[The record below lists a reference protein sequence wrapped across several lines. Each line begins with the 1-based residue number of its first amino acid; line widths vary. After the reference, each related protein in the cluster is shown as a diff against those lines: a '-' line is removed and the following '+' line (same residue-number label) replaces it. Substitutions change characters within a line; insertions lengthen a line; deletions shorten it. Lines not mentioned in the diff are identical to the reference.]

1 MTGFRMHR
9 RRPIH
14 PVVLALIAA
23 KLGLISCRDEL
34 VQTASR
40 SPDASTVDGGMDC
53 LVAEPATEL
62 PPGTDF
68 GEGDVLEPLPLAAGS
83 YGALEGPGLYV
94 AARDTFRVYVNGHLI
109 GQSARP
115 RQPLFIPL
123 SLLPGENVIAV
134 AVHAKS
140 GTPAALVALE
150 ELARSYVSGSDWKVS
165 AAPTGE
171 WKGTGYDDGGWS
183 AASELGASGSLSGC
197 EPGGAFPPSTTPVWI
212 GPALGAPGPVVLR
225 KTIHIEPIGFAAG
238 VSGGAAATPQ
248 RVSTWS
254 ELEALA
260 TSPAPAT
267 ILLDEGLHDFRR
279 TGDEVA
285 AKQTCPRVCA
295 DNPARTIYTGL
306 PSGSTC
312 AATVVMTERDD
323 RVLRVGSNK
332 TLVGLGRGA
341 AIRGVT
347 LALGASQNLIL
358 RNVMLF
364 DINHGILEAGDALSL
379 SKASGVWLDHI
390 TIKWVADAFA
400 EIQAGTEN
408 LTISYALF
416 EGGTVAE
423 CGGQERWGMTI
434 TDAKVT
440 IHHSR
445 FDQLSTRSPA
455 VQGSAARVHLFNN
468 VYSNSADWTVG
479 SACLAQVL
487 LEGSVFENVEVVSRI
502 STCSGTTELG
512 LMNAVAGSNVYR
524 DGTAVHTGG
533 DAAEPHDAVFEPP
546 YEYEAE
552 LGTDAWPQVILRAG
566 TGGPWALPVTLD

>member
-1 MTGFRMHR
+1 MHR
-9 RRPIH
+9 RRQTH
-14 PVVLALIAA
+14 PVVSALIAA
-23 KLGLISCRDEL
+23 NLGLVSCRNEL

-40 SPDASTVDGGMDC
+40 SPDASTVNGGLEC
-53 LVAEPATEL
+53 IVPEPATEL
-62 PPGTDF
+62 PPGTVF
-68 GEGDVLEPLPLAAGS
+68 GEGDVLEALPLAAGS

-115 RQPLFIPL
+115 RQPLFIPV

-150 ELARSYVSGSDWKVS
+150 ELERSYVSGSDWRVS
-165 AAPTGE
+165 VTPTGE

-183 AASELGASGSLSGC
+183 AASELGAFGSLSGC
-197 EPGGAFPPSTTPVWI
+197 EPGAAFPASTTAVWI
-212 GPALGAPGPVVLR
+212 GPELGTVGPVVLR
-225 KTIHIEPIGFAAG
+225 KTIRIEPIGFAVG
-238 VSGGAAATPQ
+238 VSGGALATPQ

-260 TSPAPAT
+260 TSAVSAT
-267 ILLDEGLHDFRR
+267 ILLDEGVHDFRR
-279 TGDEVA
+279 KGTEVA
-285 AKQTCPRVCA
+285 TKQTCPSVCA
-295 DNPARTIYTGL
+295 DNPARTIYTGM
-306 PSGSTC
+306 PSDSTC
-312 AATVVMTERDD
+312 AATVVMTERDE

-341 AIRGVT
+341 ALRGVS
-347 LALGASQNLIL
+347 LNFGASQNLIL

-364 DINHGILEAGDALSL
+364 DINHGILEAGDSLTL
-379 SKASGVWLDHI
+379 SKASGVWLDHM
-390 TIKWVADAFA
+390 TIKWVSDSCA
-400 EIQAGTEN
+400 ELQAGTEKT
-408 LTISYALF
+408 TISYALF

-434 TDAKVT
+434 NDSQVT

-445 FDQLSTRSPA
+445 FDQLSTHAPVA
-455 VQGSAARVHLFNN
+455 QGSAARVHLFNN

-479 SACLAQVL
+479 SSCLAQVL
-487 LEGSVFENVEVVSRI
+487 LEGSVFENVEAVSRI
-502 STCSGTTELG
+502 SNCSGTAELG

-524 DGTAVHTGG
+524 DGTAVHIGG
-533 DAAEPHDAVFEPP
+533 DGEEPHDAVFVPP
-546 YEYEAE
+546 YEYDAE
-552 LGTDAWPQVILRAG
+552 LGTDAWPQVVLRAG
-566 TGGPWALPVTLD
+566 TGGPWALPTPLD